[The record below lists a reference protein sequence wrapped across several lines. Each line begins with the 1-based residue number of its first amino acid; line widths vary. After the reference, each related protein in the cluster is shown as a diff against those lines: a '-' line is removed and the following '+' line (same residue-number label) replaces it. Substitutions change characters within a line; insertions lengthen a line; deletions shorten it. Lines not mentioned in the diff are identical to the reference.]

1 MKISLHVVKH
11 IPMEAR
17 YLGISPL
24 QSPLFTSRIH
34 FNTSFPLEV
43 TPRTHCQP
51 ICLWPAEYALLAS
64 LVAPAATARRR
75 RFDGSLVTPSSPGEP
90 HQSHWDLWMFI
101 IHSPKNGIDR

>member
-1 MKISLHVVKH
+1 MWLNIYQWRLEK
-11 IPMEAR
+11 
-17 YLGISPL
+17 GISPL
-24 QSPLFTSRIH
+24 QSPRNVLSTS
-34 FNTSFPLEV
+34 TLFPLEV
-43 TPRTHCQP
+43 TLRTHCQP

-90 HQSHWDLWMFI
+90 HQNHWDLWMFI